1 MLAQEQMNINAP
13 EINLGENADIS
24 NLQTTNV
31 VE

>member
-1 MLAQEQMNINAP
+1 MLAQEQININAP
-13 EINLGENADIS
+13 EINLGENPDIS